1 MTGIL
6 YRRGWIRYSMRIVK
20 SCVLRGASYIKTR
33 IWYSIHMMEKQEEK
47 QKINRGIDR
56 TISYDR
62 TWRCCDSRR
71 IGRSGFGMPAFDAL
85 QFAGKVRFR
94 GKSVPC
100 EPLPARSGCG
110 CGRGVCKEAL
120 RRTWSGVSCFPKRS
134 GINR

>member
-1 MTGIL
+1 
-6 YRRGWIRYSMRIVK
+6 
-20 SCVLRGASYIKTR
+20 
-33 IWYSIHMMEKQEEK
+33 
-47 QKINRGIDR
+47 
-56 TISYDR
+56 
-62 TWRCCDSRR
+62 
-71 IGRSGFGMPAFDAL
+71 MPAFDAL